1 MTIKENVGS
10 ILSNIYFIGYLIAFG
25 ILCYTKATYLKNE
38 IDKLLKE
45 GNSDKNTIEMNKENA
60 SIFKKN
66 IENEKDKY
74 EQDIKVKEKINE
86 LNMEKI
92 QLEKTEKNND
102 VNSGKKEVEIIKINN
117 KNNNKILKNSKV
129 KNDLGN
135 NDYRNYLNDII
146 KGEKNATKKNSLKI
160 QEFNTLKDNLSE
172 NKKLTCKETIT
183 KKLVILDNERF
194 NDMDKSQSEKTS
206 KKSEKDENESKN
218 REKEDLADYKL
229 NELEYDEAIE
239 LDNRNFFKTY

>member
-1 MTIKENVGS
+1 M
-10 ILSNIYFIGYLIAFG
+10 L
-25 ILCYTKATYLKNE
+25 YTKATYLKNE

-45 GNSDKNTIEMNKENA
+45 GNSDKNTIEMNKENV

-102 VNSGKKEVEIIKINN
+102 VNSGKKEVEIIKIN
-117 KNNNKILKNSKV
+117 NNNKILKNSKV

-218 REKEDLADYKL
+218 REKEDLTDYEL

>member
-1 MTIKENVGS
+1 M
-10 ILSNIYFIGYLIAFG
+10 L
-25 ILCYTKATYLKNE
+25 
-38 IDKLLKE
+38 
-45 GNSDKNTIEMNKENA
+45 
-60 SIFKKN
+60 IFKKN

-160 QEFNTLKDNLSE
+160 QEFNTLKDNPSE

-218 REKEDLADYKL
+218 REKEDLTDYEL

-239 LDNRNFFKTY
+239 LDNRNFFKTYWYLLKREHIILYTFFNWNDFNLFSIKLSTIYFDINKIIFGKFLFI